1 MERTVLMAKKK
12 TLYHGSPFRLKTLKP
27 RKPRGRT
34 DYQRQE
40 AVFMTDNKDAAALY
54 ALARDKKRKNRGW
67 ATLKG
72 RLQLDS
78 SRAKLNKSGYVYQ
91 VNSTEYM
98 TPPKGDEA
106 AGYAVLSKVSP
117 TKRIK
122 VYAKDYEHL
131 IDRFNTKKE
140 FREHVKSLIKTA
152 GYRGSI
158 LMNVHDYIEKNAG
171 LRSFLRDVSG
181 RSLRKARKRAAASEV
196 SLNKARD
203 VYEDQMRSF
212 KKTRDKIDPEDFM
225 RAKQDYRS
233 YVELNNDARKAIRMH
248 NAGKSRS
255 EIAESTKWK
264 WLGRDPNLARGA
276 LKDSTEYIQ
285 DAKPKLKQ
293 MAFDMKEYN
302 KARKAA
308 QKLHSEQSIIENAHA
323 DRRYQ
328 AQMARER
335 QDKARERVRNFFRKQ
350 F

>member
-1 MERTVLMAKKK
+1 M
-12 TLYHGSPFRLKTLKP
+12 
-27 RKPRGRT
+27 
-34 DYQRQE
+34 
-40 AVFMTDNKDAAALY
+40 
-54 ALARDKKRKNRGW
+54 
-67 ATLKG
+67 
-72 RLQLDS
+72 
-78 SRAKLNKSGYVYQ
+78 
-91 VNSTEYM
+91 
-98 TPPKGDEA
+98 
-106 AGYAVLSKVSP
+106 
-117 TKRIK
+117 
-122 VYAKDYEHL
+122 
-131 IDRFNTKKE
+131 
-140 FREHVKSLIKTA
+140 A
-152 GYRGSI
+152 GYREGEGGSFTHDGKRYDLDEAFALADKKKVRNMSVNRLKWVLKYDKPNKRRLKLADISAPILVASDKRGRPTVIDGLHRLAKANATGVSRLPARYLSKSDMAKLSQERSI

-212 KKTRDKIDPEDFM
+212 EKTRDKIDPEDFM